1 MQMWKERF
9 SFLENTIVTTKRLRK
24 ELSFLFILCDLHNIF
39 TYVLSFHLISSLFQ
53 SDTLSFH
60 SFTGMMSSFS
70 LPLSI
75 FVHGSMSHLFV
86 NAVFSPCVKWKVGD
100 AQV

>member
-75 FVHGSMSHLFV
+75 FVHGSVSHLFV
-86 NAVFSPCVKWKVGD
+86 NSVFSPCVKWKVGD